1 MQTIKNI
8 VGEMNDKI
16 ELREKIIQTANMQFK
31 AYGIKEVRMNDI
43 AAMLG
48 ISKRTLYKLFKNKE
62 ELLFE
67 GIKYGH
73 KLSVEKAKQLIRC
86 SNGTMDVILTLY
98 NLYLNQINKV
108 NKNYF
113 RELKKYPRVVEER
126 RKRSRQNEHKVRAW
140 LESGIKEGIFRE
152 DTNFEVLLY
161 ILKENLEFITTTTM
175 FDNYTI
181 EQMSDTFILAYLRG
195 VSTAKGQEIIEEYIK
210 KQTK

>member
-1 MQTIKNI
+1 MSEKN
-8 VGEMNDKI
+8 
-16 ELREKIIQTANMQFK
+16 ELREKIIKTANAQFHT
-31 AYGIKEVRMNDI
+31 YGIKDVRMDDI
-43 AAMLG
+43 ATMLG

-62 ELLFE
+62 ELLYE

-73 KLSVEKAKQLIRC
+73 KLSVEKAKQLIRNA
-86 SNGTMDVILTLY
+86 NGTMDVILSLY
-98 NLYLNQINKV
+98 VLYLNQIKEI

-113 RELKKYPRVVEER
+113 RELKKYPKVVEEN
-126 RKRSRQNEHKVRAW
+126 RKKSRQNEHKVRAW
-140 LESGIKEGIFRE
+140 LESGIKEGIFRA

-181 EQMSDTFILAYLRG
+181 EQMSNSFILAYLRG
-195 VSTAKGQEIIEEYIK
+195 VSTPKGQEIIEEYIK